1 MSSVAELLPS
11 GSDWLSADIKSSM
24 QAAVGAL
31 IFLVSLSQ
39 YTFSER
45 DDAVMLNE
53 RRALALAE

>member
-1 MSSVAELLPS
+1 
-11 GSDWLSADIKSSM
+11 M

-31 IFLVSLSQ
+31 ILLVSLSQ